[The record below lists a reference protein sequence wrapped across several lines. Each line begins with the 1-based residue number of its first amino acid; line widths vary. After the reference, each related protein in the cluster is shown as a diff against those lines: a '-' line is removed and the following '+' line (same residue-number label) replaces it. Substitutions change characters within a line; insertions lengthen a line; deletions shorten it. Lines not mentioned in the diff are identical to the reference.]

1 MLHGGGPGASAWS
14 NFGTALPRFAAQ
26 FRTLLVDQ
34 PGFGGSDKPPVV
46 GNYYRHSADYVVQL
60 LDELGIDR
68 VHLLGNSLGGG
79 TAMRLALTYP
89 DRVGR
94 LVLMGPGGLS
104 LNLFHA
110 DPTEGV
116 QRLMDFGAEP
126 TRENLR
132 AFISTM
138 VVNQDLVTDELVEE
152 RFADATAPGAQEA
165 MRSMGMS
172 FWNPETAEDGMLWRE
187 AHRLRKHTLLT
198 WGREDRVNPLDG
210 AMAAL
215 KLIPKAQLHVFPQ
228 LRALGADRGGRRVRR
243 DLHRVPRPAQGA
255 LMTIDI
261 KSMGYVRVA
270 STDLEQ
276 WGTFAGKVLGLA
288 EGRGP
293 NPDHQYWRI
302 DQVSARLVVFPAEVD
317 QLDCVGWEVADHQAL
332 QEARE
337 HLKKAGVEFEEG
349 TREELAERRVQE
361 LVRFAD
367 PFDNVFELFHGITY
381 ESRPVVT
388 PYAARFVTGDQG
400 MGHIVL
406 PVTDDVEALRFYTDV
421 LGFRL
426 RDSMSMPGEFVGKE
440 PGSKVW
446 LRFLGVNPRH
456 HSLAFLP
463 MPNPSKCVHIML
475 EVDELDHV
483 GRALERVRKHQAP
496 LSATL
501 GRHMNDEMVSF
512 YVKSPGGFDV
522 EFGTDGLTV
531 DDARWVARESTAVS
545 YWGHDFGAGA
555 Q

>member
-1 MLHGGGPGASAWS
+1 M
-14 NFGTALPRFAAQ
+14 
-26 FRTLLVDQ
+26 
-34 PGFGGSDKPPVV
+34 
-46 GNYYRHSADYVVQL
+46 
-60 LDELGIDR
+60 
-68 VHLLGNSLGGG
+68 HLLGNSLGGG
-79 TAMRLALTYP
+79 TAMRLALSHP

-116 QRLMDFGAEP
+116 QRLMDFGANP
-126 TRENLR
+126 SREALR

-138 VVNQDLVTDELVEE
+138 VVNQALVTDELVEE

-165 MRSMGMS
+165 MASMGMS

-210 AMAAL
+210 AMVAL
-215 KLIPKAQLHVFPQ
+215 KLIPKAQLHVFPNCGHWAQ
-228 LRALGADRGGRRVRR
+228 IEAADEFAEVATAFLARHVETEQE
-243 DLHRVPRPAQGA
+243 V
-255 LMTIDI
+255 TIDI

-270 STDLEQ
+270 STDLDQ
-276 WGTFAGKVLGLA
+276 WATFAGKVLGLA

-293 NPDHQYWRI
+293 EPGQPVLADRPGLRP
-302 DQVSARLVVFPAEVD
+302 ARGVPVRRRPARRRPAGSWPTTRP
-317 QLDCVGWEVADHQAL
+317 CKRRASTSP
-332 QEARE
+332 
-337 HLKKAGVEFEEG
+337 KAGVDFEEG
-349 TREELAERRVQE
+349 TTEELAERRVQE
-361 LVRFAD
+361 LIRFSD
-367 PFDNVFELFHGITY
+367 PWDNVFELFHGITY

-388 PYAARFVTGDQG
+388 PYAATFVTGDQG

-406 PVTDDVEALRFYTDV
+406 PVLDDVEALRFYTDV

-483 GRALERVRKHQAP
+483 GRALERVRKHKAP

-512 YVKSPGGFDV
+512 YVRSPGGFDI
-522 EFGTDGLTV
+522 EFGTDGLQV
-531 DDARWVARESTAVS
+531 EDARWVARESTAVS
-545 YWGHDFGAGA
+545 YWGHDFGAGG